1 MPLSNSSEDVLALA
15 MVNLPLNG
23 IALMLVLM
31 APYLLGFRPE
41 PQEVKAHVLVVL
53 VSVAILTLLGAVID
67 LVAYDGGTPS
77 TLSFAV
83 GSLAILVLYA
93 TVTLRY
99 LGRSLDVSVYV
110 GLVFALLNILTWTM
124 LVGWDRPDMDRA
136 LDLLRDLFPA
146 LLLLFLVLLA
156 VETFVLHVRPSSA
169 RDLAPSRETAPEG
182 SGSMSRT
189 WEVIGLL
196 PVAALIAI
204 ASNTLV

>member
-1 MPLSNSSEDVLALA
+1 VPLSNSSEDVLGLAL
-15 MVNLPLNG
+15 VNLPLNG
-23 IALMLVLM
+23 ITLMLLLM

-53 VSVAILTLLGAVID
+53 VSVTILTLLGAVID

-83 GSLAILVLYA
+83 GGLAILVLYT
-93 TVTLRY
+93 TVTFRY
-99 LGRSLDVSVYV
+99 LGRSLDVSVYT
-110 GLVFALLNILTWTM
+110 GLVFAILNVLSWTM
-124 LVGWDRPDMDRA
+124 LIGWDRPDMDRA

-146 LLLLFLVLLA
+146 LLLLFFVLLA
-156 VETFVLHVRPSSA
+156 VETFVLHVRPRSA
-169 RDLAPSRETAPEG
+169 QDPAPSRETAPEG
-182 SGSMSRT
+182 AGSMSRT

-204 ASNTLV
+204 AANTVV